1 MRSNFVSIVDA
12 SNTFKSSFDGSI
24 GLNPPSTDDEDLR
37 SFLSFAW
44 YNGIIDNRV
53 FSIYISLDPK
63 I

>member
-1 MRSNFVSIVDA
+1 VRTNFLSIVDA
-12 SNTFKSSFDGSI
+12 SNTFKSTFDGSI
-24 GLNPPSTDDEDLR
+24 GLNPPNSDDEDLQ

-53 FSIYISLDPK
+53 FSFYISLDPK